1 MRRARGWQRQREREI
16 QADSEPSEESEA
28 GLHLRTLR
36 SDLSRNQ
43 ESEA

>member
-1 MRRARGWQRQREREI
+1 MRRERGRGKGRET
-16 QADSEPSEESEA
+16 QAASALSEESEA
-28 GLHLRTLR
+28 GLDLATLR